1 MLEIVEIIRPADQG
15 RTTPFL
21 CTACDGN
28 SYFVKGYAAS
38 SIGLVKEWM
47 GANLAQA
54 FGLPVPEFQLAYLAD
69 ALANAYEGPAASELK
84 GGYVFASKQ
93 IPSVTELKFETIPH
107 LDKTTRLAVLLFDL
121 WVEHED
127 RTLTELGGNPNLLW
141 KPDESKLYVIDH
153 NLIFDPAFSHE
164 SFWTTHVFKS
174 EFRNK
179 QDDFI
184 EKQTFEAR
192 MQKALDSW
200 QSAWDKVPPEWLEY
214 NADYSIFNPNQ
225 HIQRLTDDAN
235 GNLWLKLP

>member
-1 MLEIVEIIRPADQG
+1 MLEIVQIIRPADQG

-21 CTACDGN
+21 CSGCDGN
-28 SYFVKGYAAS
+28 NYFVKGYAAS
-38 SIGLVKEWM
+38 TIGLIKEWM

-54 FGLPVPEFQLAYLAD
+54 FGLPVPEFQLAYLD
-69 ALANAYEGPAASELK
+69 DTLANAYDGLAAAELK

-107 LDKTTRLAVLLFDL
+107 LDKTTRLAILLFDL

-141 KPDESKLYVIDH
+141 KSDEEKLYVIDH
-153 NLIFDPAFSHE
+153 NLIFDPEFSQE
-164 SFWTTHVFKS
+164 RFWATHVFKS
-174 EFRNK
+174 EFCNK
-179 QDDFI
+179 QRDFI
-184 EKQTFEAR
+184 EQQSFEIR
-192 MQKALDSW
+192 MKMALDIW
-200 QSAWDKVPPEWLEY
+200 QSAWDKVPTDWSDSIP
-214 NADYSIFNPNQ
+214 DHSIFNPNN